1 MDETIIREVLQEG
14 LPALGMGEDRIPQLI
29 EFSRLLLEKN
39 QVMNLTAITEP
50 REVATLHLLDSL
62 ALAAHEEL
70 AGKKIIDVGT
80 GAGFPGMPLAIA
92 LPGVDMTLLDSL
104 NKRID
109 FLQEVCNALSLQDI
123 TCVHARAEEFAAA
136 HRESY
141 DFAVSRAVAALPVLC
156 ELCLPLVKVGGA
168 FLAMKSSHSQ
178 EETDQAAKAISL
190 LGGKLERVTD
200 YSIPT
205 TDITH
210 RLLTIRKVFPTPKK
224 YPRRFAQIKKQPL
237 GVPGA

>member
-50 REVATLHLLDSL
+50 REVATLH
-62 ALAAHEEL
+62 
-70 AGKKIIDVGT
+70 
-80 GAGFPGMPLAIA
+80 
-92 LPGVDMTLLDSL
+92 LLDSL

-210 RLLTIRKVFPTPKK
+210 RLLTIRKVSPTPKK

>member
-178 EETDQAAKAISL
+178 EETHQAAKAISL

-210 RLLTIRKVFPTPKK
+210 RLLTIRKVSPTPKK

>member
-1 MDETIIREVLQEG
+1 MDESIIRDILAQG
-14 LPALGMGEDRIPQLI
+14 LPTLGIDQECIPQLI

-50 REVATLHLLDSL
+50 GEVATLHLLDSL
-62 ALAAHEEL
+62 AVAAAGEL
-70 AGKKIIDVGT
+70 AGKKVIDVGT
-80 GAGFPGMPLAIA
+80 GAGFPGVPLAIA
-92 LPGVDMTLLDSL
+92 LPNASLTLLDSL
-104 NKRID
+104 GKRVN
-109 FLQEVCNALSLQDI
+109 FLEETCRVLGLQNV

-141 DFAVSRAVAALPVLC
+141 DVAVSRAVAALPVLC
-156 ELCLPLVKVGGA
+156 ELCLPLVKVGGV

-190 LGGKLERVTD
+190 LGGKLEDVTD

-210 RLLTIRKVFPTPKK
+210 RLLVIRKLSPTPKK

-237 GVPGA
+237 GLPGA

>member
-29 EFSRLLLEKN
+29 EFSRLVLEKN

-205 TDITH
+205 TDVTH
-210 RLLTIRKVFPTPKK
+210 RLLTIRKVSPTPKK

>member
-80 GAGFPGMPLAIA
+80 GAGLPGMPLAIA

-210 RLLTIRKVFPTPKK
+210 RLLTIRKVSPTPKK